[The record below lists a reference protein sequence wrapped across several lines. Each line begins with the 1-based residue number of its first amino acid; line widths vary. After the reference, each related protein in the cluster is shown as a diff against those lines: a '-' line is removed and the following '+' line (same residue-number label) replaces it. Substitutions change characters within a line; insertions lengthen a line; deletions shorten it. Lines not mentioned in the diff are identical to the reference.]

1 MSEFPRPYAL
11 NALRERTVRVTVTAT
26 PSECAALAQRLG
38 VLAIDRLEAK
48 LALQRVRAG
57 RAVRVEGRIAA
68 SLQQAC
74 VVSLQPVAQKVAD
87 KFSVLF
93 VPPEDLAPI
102 PVDAEGDID
111 VAAIAAE
118 DELEEAL
125 PDGPLDLGELVAQ
138 EFAVLIDPYPRA
150 QGAQFQPQWGE
161 AAPAAAPA
169 SSPEGKIKP
178 FADLKAKLAKEK

>member
-1 MSEFPRPYAL
+1 VSEFSRPFAL
-11 NALRERTVRVTVTAT
+11 DALRERPVRHTVTAT
-26 PSECAALAQRLG
+26 AEECAALAKRFE

-48 LALQRVRAG
+48 LTLQRVRAG

-74 VVSLQPVAQKVAD
+74 VVSLQPVAQKVAEI
-87 KFSVLF
+87 FSVLF
-93 VPPEDLAPI
+93 VPPEDLKPI
-102 PVDAEGDID
+102 PVDADGEID

-125 PDGPLDLGELVAQ
+125 PNGPLDLGELVAQ
-138 EFAVLIDPYPRA
+138 EFAVTIDPYPRA
-150 QGAQFQPQWGE
+150 DGAEFQPQWGE
-161 AAPAAAPA
+161 VGPVDAA
-169 SSPEGKIKP
+169 EGKIKP